1 MKGVIEV
8 VCLVVSMVVSMVDER
23 ADWWAMK
30 EADVKGTTTEMNWV
44 VPWDAEG
51 RLSVGVMVSVT
62 GNDLGHKRAGKMVK
76 KMGFWRAMW
85 WRVWWW
91 V

>member
-62 GNDLGHKRAGKMVK
+62 GNDLGRT
-76 KMGFWRAMW
+76 MGFLKAMW

>member
-1 MKGVIEV
+1 MK
-8 VCLVVSMVVSMVDER
+8 
-23 ADWWAMK
+23 
-30 EADVKGTTTEMNWV
+30 EMNWV
-44 VPWDAEG
+44 VPWDAG
-51 RLSVGVMVSVT
+51 GSLSVGVMVSVT